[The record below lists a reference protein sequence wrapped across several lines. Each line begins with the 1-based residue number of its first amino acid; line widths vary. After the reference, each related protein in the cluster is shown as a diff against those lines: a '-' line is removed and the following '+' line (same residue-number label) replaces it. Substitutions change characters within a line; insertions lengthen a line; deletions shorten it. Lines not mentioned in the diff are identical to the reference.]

1 MKTIPHYPK
10 VLTLGSAYTE
20 NIFNGEVVIQ
30 EKVDGSMFR
39 FGINEDGQLVMG
51 SKSVAI
57 YEDNYPAMF
66 KEAVEYVKTLKL
78 NFEKDTYFYC
88 EYLQNEKHNVLKY
101 ERIPKNHLVLFDC
114 LVNGKWLDQNEL
126 KMTAEN
132 LGIDVIPT
140 LYEGDANVE
149 KVRQLLETKSYLGGE
164 TVEGV
169 VIKNYKQTILLGG
182 NVYPLFTKYVRE
194 QFKERHQTEWKVKS
208 PKGAIQQYL
217 EGFKSEARWQKAYQY
232 LRDKGEIEKSPRDI
246 GKLIKRVQ
254 DDIVEEEKENI
265 KNELY
270 KMFIKDILRT
280 ATKGIAEW
288 YKDFL
293 IKSLENK

>member
-1 MKTIPHYPK
+1 
-10 VLTLGSAYTE
+10 
-20 NIFNGEVVIQ
+20 
-30 EKVDGSMFR
+30 
-39 FGINEDGQLVMG
+39 MG

-78 NFEKDTYFYC
+78 DLPKDTYFYC
-88 EYLQNEKHNVLKY
+88 EYLQKEKHNILKY

-114 LVNGKWLDQNEL
+114 LTNGGWLDQDGL
-126 KMTAEN
+126 KMAAED

-140 LYEGDANVE
+140 LYEGEANVE

-164 TVEGV
+164 IVEGI

-280 ATKGIAEW
+280 STKGIAEW

>member
-1 MKTIPHYPK
+1 MKIIPHYPK
-10 VLTLGSAYTE
+10 VLTLGSAFTE
-20 NIFNGEVVIQ
+20 NIFNGKVIIQ

-39 FGINEDGQLVMG
+39 FGINEDGQLVIG

-57 YEDNYPAMF
+57 YDNYPAMF

-78 NFEKDTYFYC
+78 DLPKDTYFYC
-88 EYLQNEKHNVLKY
+88 EYLQKEKHNVLKY

-114 LVNGKWLDQNEL
+114 LTDGGWLDQDGL
-126 KMTAEN
+126 KMAAED

-140 LYEGDANVE
+140 LYEGEANVE

-164 TVEGV
+164 IVEGI

-208 PKGAIQQYL
+208 PKGAIQQYV
-217 EGFKSEARWQKAYQY
+217 EGFKNEARWQKAYQY
-232 LRDKGEIEKSPRDI
+232 LRDKGETEKNPRDI

-280 ATKGIAEW
+280 STKGIAEW